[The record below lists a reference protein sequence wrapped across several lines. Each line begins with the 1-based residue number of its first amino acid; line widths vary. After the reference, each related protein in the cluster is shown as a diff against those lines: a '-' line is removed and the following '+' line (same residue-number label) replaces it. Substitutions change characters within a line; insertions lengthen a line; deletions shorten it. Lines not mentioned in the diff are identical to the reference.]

1 MPTLSAFYGI
11 VIQMFWQD
19 HPPPHFHALYAEHE
33 ALIDIRTLE
42 VIEPMPAEAV
52 AKDDRAAA
60 VTPAIQPTAP
70 WRVRDV
76 AALPGDRLF
85 VRFVDGLTGIVDL
98 SALIASPEAGV
109 FARLRDRSL
118 FEQVTV
124 EMGAVVWPG
133 ELDLA
138 PDAMHA
144 AIKQHG
150 EWKIQP

>member
-1 MPTLSAFYGI
+1 
-11 VIQMFWQD
+11 
-19 HPPPHFHALYAEHE
+19 
-33 ALIDIRTLE
+33 
-42 VIEPMPAEAV
+42 MPAEAD

-60 VTPAIQPTAP
+60 VTPTIQPTAP
-70 WRVRDV
+70 WRVREV
-76 AALPGDRLF
+76 IALPGDRLF
-85 VRFVDGLTGIVDL
+85 VRLVDGLTGVVDL

-109 FARLRDRSL
+109 FGRLRERSL

-144 AIKQHG
+144 AIK
-150 EWKIQP
+150 

>member
-1 MPTLSAFYGI
+1 
-11 VIQMFWQD
+11 
-19 HPPPHFHALYAEHE
+19 
-33 ALIDIRTLE
+33 
-42 VIEPMPAEAV
+42 MPAEAA
-52 AKDDRAAA
+52 AKEDRAARVA
-60 VTPAIQPTAP
+60 PATKAAAP
-70 WRVRDV
+70 WRVREV
-76 AALPGDRLF
+76 TALPGSRLF

-109 FARLRDRSL
+109 FARLRDRNL

-124 EMGAVVWPG
+124 AMGAVVWPG

-144 AIKQHG
+144 EIKQHG